1 MCSIY
6 EHCSL
11 YLQRSKY
18 VIMKNKEIQEQRM
31 RDYFIQACKDLLKG
45 EGLRSVSVRSVAD
58 RAGYSFATM
67 YNYFRDINDLLFLC
81 VSDFQNECNEFVAER
96 VNKLPKGEARFRKA
110 VQVYVEF
117 FVEYPGVF
125 ELFFMA
131 RKGDLGNREN
141 ILAVINNSLKT
152 ATIDEWNYCIKQGEM
167 TRTEVNNK
175 LSLLQSWATG
185 VLIHYINRMQPES
198 YDEFIKA
205 IKKEIKQIIQSG
217 QA

>member
-1 MCSIY
+1 
-6 EHCSL
+6 
-11 YLQRSKY
+11 
-18 VIMKNKEIQEQRM
+18 MKNKELQEQRM
-31 RDYFIQACKDLLKG
+31 REYFIQACKDLLKG

-81 VSDFQNECNEFVAER
+81 VNDFQNECNEFVAER
-96 VNKLPKGEARFRKA
+96 LQKLPMGEARFRKA

-131 RKGDLGNREN
+131 RKGDFGNREN
-141 ILAVINNSLKT
+141 ILEVINNSLKT
-152 ATIDEWNYCIKQGEM
+152 ATIDEWNYLIKQGEM
-167 TRTEVNNK
+167 SRSEVNNK

-185 VLIHYINRMQPES
+185 VLIHYINRLQPES
-198 YDEFIKA
+198 YEEFQKIIKR
-205 IKKEIKQIIQSG
+205 EIRQLLPSG
-217 QA
+217 QE

>member
-1 MCSIY
+1 
-6 EHCSL
+6 
-11 YLQRSKY
+11 
-18 VIMKNKEIQEQRM
+18 MKNKELQEQRM
-31 RDYFIQACKDLLKG
+31 REYFIQACKDLLKG

-81 VSDFQNECNEFVAER
+81 VNDFQNECNEFVAGQ
-96 VNKLPKGEARFRKA
+96 VHKLPMGETRFRKA

-131 RKGDLGNREN
+131 RRGDLGNREN
-141 ILAVINNSLKT
+141 TLEVINNSLKA
-152 ATIDEWNYCIKQGEM
+152 ATIDEWNYLIKQGDWS
-167 TRTEVNNK
+167 RSDVNNR

-198 YDEFIKA
+198 YEEFQKSIKR
-205 IKKEIKQIIQSG
+205 EIKQILPSTQE
-217 QA
+217 

>member
-1 MCSIY
+1 MQC
-6 EHCSL
+6 
-11 YLQRSKY
+11 SKY
-18 VIMKNKEIQEQRM
+18 VTMKNKELQEQRM
-31 RDYFIQACKDLLKG
+31 REYFIQACKDLLKG

-81 VSDFQNECNEFVAER
+81 VNDFQNECNEFVAER
-96 VNKLPKGEARFRKA
+96 LQKLPMGEARFRKA

-131 RKGDLGNREN
+131 RKGDFGNREN
-141 ILAVINNSLKT
+141 ILEVINNSLKT
-152 ATIDEWNYCIKQGEM
+152 ATIDEWNYLIKQGEM
-167 TRTEVNNK
+167 SRSEVNNK

-185 VLIHYINRMQPES
+185 VLIHYINRLQPES
-198 YDEFIKA
+198 YEEFQKIIKR
-205 IKKEIKQIIQSG
+205 EIRQLLPSG
-217 QA
+217 QE

>member
-1 MCSIY
+1 
-6 EHCSL
+6 
-11 YLQRSKY
+11 LQCSKY
-18 VIMKNKEIQEQRM
+18 VTMKNKELQEQRM
-31 RDYFIQACKDLLKG
+31 REYFIQACKDLLKG

-81 VSDFQNECNEFVAER
+81 VNDFQNECNEFVAER
-96 VNKLPKGEARFRKA
+96 LQKLPMGEARFRKA

-131 RKGDLGNREN
+131 RKGDFGNREN
-141 ILAVINNSLKT
+141 ILEVINNSLKT
-152 ATIDEWNYCIKQGEM
+152 ATIDEWNYLIKQGEM
-167 TRTEVNNK
+167 SRSEVNNK

-185 VLIHYINRMQPES
+185 VLIHYINRLQPES
-198 YDEFIKA
+198 YEEFQKIIKR
-205 IKKEIKQIIQSG
+205 EIRQLLPSG
-217 QA
+217 QE

>member
-1 MCSIY
+1 MQC
-6 EHCSL
+6 
-11 YLQRSKY
+11 SKY
-18 VIMKNKEIQEQRM
+18 ATMKNKEIQEQRM

-45 EGLRSVSVRSVAD
+45 EGLRSVSVRSVAE

-81 VSDFQNECNEFVAER
+81 VNDFQNECNEFVAER
-96 VNKLPKGEARFRKA
+96 VHKMPMGEARFRKA

-141 ILAVINNSLKT
+141 ILEVINNSLKT
-152 ATIDEWNYCIKQGEM
+152 ATIDEWNYLIKQGEM
-167 TRTEVNNK
+167 SRSEVNNK
-175 LSLLQSWATG
+175 LSLLQSWASG
-185 VLIHYINRMQPES
+185 VLIHYINRLQPES
-198 YDEFIKA
+198 YDEFQKIIKR
-205 IKKEIKQIIQSG
+205 EIRQILPVVQE
-217 QA
+217 